1 MKTTKNMGVKQGTE
15 KLLQPKKGMSDP
27 LKTVTNV
34 PTKESR
40 YKEINSKL
48 KAAAPLEKISHH
60 KSMKQP
66 RPASSRAGL
75 FGSGA
80 SRSNTMNES
89 SDLNPYGA
97 GAAKNHGSGKY
108 SISLSAFKKKTG
120 SLQLD
125 PIDEYGGTQ
134 NFNSARVH
142 NKNAKTRN
150 NNTETFD
157 YGAYKSARGPDA
169 SKSRNKGLDMKS

>member
-1 MKTTKNMGVKQGTE
+1 M
-15 KLLQPKKGMSDP
+15 QPKKGLSDP

-48 KAAAPLEKISHH
+48 KAAAPSEKN
-60 KSMKQP
+60 KSMKQA

-80 SRSNTMNES
+80 SRANTMNES

-97 GAAKNHGSGKY
+97 GAGKSSGSTLK
-108 SISLSAFKKKTG
+108 LKKQFTG

-125 PIDEYGGTQ
+125 PIDEYGGAGNYNTQ
-134 NFNSARVH
+134 
-142 NKNAKTRN
+142 
-150 NNTETFD
+150 
-157 YGAYKSARGPDA
+157 
-169 SKSRNKGLDMKS
+169 